1 MSVLRDDGEQ
11 GVLGG
16 GKSREH
22 SKKESSIIIVTKLP
36 MKLHLMSMVE
46 L

>member
-16 GKSREH
+16 GKSREY
-22 SKKESSIIIVTKLP
+22 SKQESSIIIVTNLP
-36 MKLHLMSMVE
+36 MKVQLMYMVE